1 MVKLISRLGL
11 LLGALGL
18 PVAALGA
25 GLGKLTVHSAL
36 GDPLRAEI
44 EIVSVRSDE
53 LASLQARIAP
63 PAVYKQANIEYQPA
77 LASVRAKIETQAGRP
92 VVVLTSTQPIT
103 DPFLNVLVELT
114 WTTGAVTREYT
125 FLLDPP
131 AYAASTPAV
140 PEVKQVQPQAPAP
153 QPALQAAPAPSPGP
167 APVEGTPP
175 PGPTAGTYGPV
186 RRGETLSQIAER
198 TRHPGASLEQMLVA
212 LFRSNPDAFMGNNMN
227 RLKTGPILRVP
238 DREQTLAIEQKE
250 AVAEFR
256 AQVAS
261 WKAYRD
267 QLAAAAA
274 TVDSPAGEGQVA
286 AGRVTAAV
294 EEKGEAEPPKEVL
307 KLSKAEA
314 GASPQGQS
322 LQERIRALEEDNIA
336 KEKALKEAQERV
348 ALLEKNIQDMQKLLE
363 LKGQPPVPPAS
374 EAAKTDASQAKP
386 EPAAQAGAAPQ
397 PEAKPETAPA
407 APAPQS
413 PPQAAA
419 PAAPAPEQPRPQAA
433 PKPPPP
439 PPAEPSLME
448 TLLEQPLYLAGAGAV
463 VVLLLG
469 WGLYARRRQ
478 QAQSAIPEETAL
490 AEPGIGSAPAPAAS
504 QDTATPSTV
513 ESTAAGP
520 GALEEVDPLQEA
532 DVYLTY
538 RRDAQAEEVLK
549 EALAKT
555 PERPELYLKLL
566 EVYSMRQDKAQ
577 FEETARR
584 LQAIAAATP
593 HWEKA
598 VAMGLA
604 LDPTNPL
611 YGGTPVPAAPDA
623 GLDTVA
629 LTTQGNQAM
638 EVDFDLGGPAQAE
651 TPPQKPVSTAGGM
664 GPGIDTSTVDFEI
677 TSGVT
682 SGHQEEMSAARGMD
696 ESLSVSF
703 DLSGLEQSRTQDSPT
718 GPQESTATKLDFDFS
733 LDLGEP
739 APVQDT
745 SGEVRDAH
753 WQEVATKFDLAKAYK
768 EMGDKEGAREIL
780 QEVLRE
786 GDEQQRRDAQALL
799 ETL

>member
-18 PVAALGA
+18 PVAALAA

-36 GDPLRAEI
+36 GDPLQAEI

-63 PAVYKQANIEYQPA
+63 PSAYKQANIDYQPG
-77 LASVRAKIETQAGRP
+77 LASVRAKIETRAGRP

-131 AYAASTPAV
+131 AYAAPKPAV
-140 PEVKQVQPQAPAP
+140 PEVKEARPQEAPP
-153 QPALQAAPAPSPGP
+153 QPAPPSRAAPAPSPGP
-167 APVEGTPP
+167 APVVAAAPAEPTP
-175 PGPTAGTYGPV
+175 GTYGPV

-212 LFRSNPDAFMGNNMN
+212 LFRSNPDAFMDNNMN
-227 RLKTGPILRVP
+227 RLKAGPILRVP
-238 DREQTLAIEQKE
+238 NREETMAIGQKE

-274 TVDSPAGEGQVA
+274 TVESPAGEGQAA
-286 AGRVTAAV
+286 AGQVTAAV
-294 EEKGEAEPPKEVL
+294 EEKGQAEPPKEVL

-314 GASPQGQS
+314 ELAPAGQS
-322 LQERIRALEEDNIA
+322 LQERIRALEEENVA

-363 LKGQPPVPPAS
+363 LKGQPLVPTAS
-374 EAAKTDASQAKP
+374 EAGKTDAPQAKP
-386 EPAAQAGAAPQ
+386 ESAAQAGAAPQ
-397 PEAKPETAPA
+397 PQVKPETAPT
-407 APAPQS
+407 APAPQL
-413 PPQAAA
+413 
-419 PAAPAPEQPRPQAA
+419 PAQEAPAPEQPRQQAA
-433 PKPPPP
+433 PKPAPP

-448 TLLEQPLYLAGAGAV
+448 TLLGEPLYLAGAGGV

-469 WGLYARRRQ
+469 WGLYASRRRQ
-478 QAQSAIPEETAL
+478 AARAAPEEVF
-490 AEPGIGSAPAPAAS
+490 AEPGIDSAPAAAAAS
-504 QDTATPSTV
+504 QEATAPLSA

-520 GALEEVDPLQEA
+520 GTLDEVDPLQEA
-532 DVYLTY
+532 EVYLTY

-555 PERPELYLKLL
+555 PKRPELYLKLL

-584 LQAIAAATP
+584 LQAIAPGTP

-611 YGGTPVPAAPDA
+611 YGGTPAPAASGA
-623 GLDTVA
+623 GLGTVA
-629 LTTQGNQAM
+629 LATERSLGM
-638 EVDFDLGGPAQAE
+638 DVDFDLGGKPQAE
-651 TPPQKPVSTAGGM
+651 TPPQRPAPSAEGERAGV
-664 GPGIDTSTVDFEI
+664 DTSTVDFEI

-682 SGHQEEMSAARGMD
+682 AGHQREMKAARDVD

-703 DLSGLEQSRTQDSPT
+703 DLSGLEQSRTGDRPA

-739 APVQDT
+739 AQETPGGVK
-745 SGEVRDAH
+745 DAH

>member
-1 MVKLISRLGL
+1 MVKPIPRLGL
-11 LLGALGL
+11 LLTALCL
-18 PVAALGA
+18 PVMALAA

-44 EIVSVRSDE
+44 EIVSVRGDE
-53 LASLQARIAP
+53 LATLQARIAP
-63 PAVYKQANIEYQPA
+63 PSVYKQANIDYQPG
-77 LASVRAKIETQAGRP
+77 LASVRAKIETRAGRP

-114 WTTGAVTREYT
+114 WATGAVTREYT

-131 AYAASTPAV
+131 AYAAPTPSV
-140 PEVKQVQPQAPAP
+140 PEVQEARPREAPP
-153 QPALQAAPAPSPGP
+153 QPLPPAQAAAAPAPGPGQAGSVSAEP
-167 APVEGTPP
+167 AP
-175 PGPTAGTYGPV
+175 GTYGPV

-198 TRHPGASLEQMLVA
+198 TRYPGASLEQMLVA
-212 LFRSNPDAFMGNNMN
+212 LFRSNPDAFMDNNMN

-238 DREQTLAIEQKE
+238 NREETLAIDQRE

-274 TVDSPAGEGQVA
+274 SVESPAGEGQAA

-294 EEKGEAEPPKEVL
+294 EEKGQTEPPKEVL
-307 KLSKAEA
+307 KLSKAETD
-314 GASPQGQS
+314 GAPGGQS

-363 LKGQPPVPPAS
+363 LRGQPLVPAAP
-374 EAAKTDASQAKP
+374 EAAKTVPAPEKPEASGQAGPASQP
-386 EPAAQAGAAPQ
+386 SS
-397 PEAKPETAPA
+397 KPETAPGT
-407 APAPQS
+407 PAQTAS
-413 PPQAAA
+413 PPQAPQPVA
-419 PAAPAPEQPRPQAA
+419 PPEQPRPQAA
-433 PKPPPP
+433 PKSVPPPT
-439 PPAEPSLME
+439 EPSLME
-448 TLLEQPLYLAGAGAV
+448 TLLDEPLYLAGAGGV
-463 VVLLLG
+463 VALLLG
-469 WGLYARRRQ
+469 WGFYAARRRQ
-478 QAQSAIPEETAL
+478 AARAAPEEAL
-490 AEPGIGSAPAPAAS
+490 TEPGIDAAPAAVAALE
-504 QDTATPSTV
+504 TPATPSG
-513 ESTAAGP
+513 ESTVAGP
-520 GALEEVDPLQEA
+520 GTVDEVDPLQEA
-532 DVYLTY
+532 EVYLTY

-555 PERPELYLKLL
+555 PKRPELYLKLL

-584 LQAIAAATP
+584 LQAIAAGTP

-598 VAMGLA
+598 LAMGLA

-611 YGGTPVPAAPDA
+611 YGGTPAPAASDV

-629 LTTQGNQAM
+629 LANERSYGM
-638 EVDFDLGGPAQAE
+638 DVDFDVGGEPREATSSRAPV
-651 TPPQKPVSTAGGM
+651 PPVEGASA
-664 GPGIDTSTVDFEI
+664 GIDTRTVDFEI

-682 SGHQEEMSAARGMD
+682 GSHHEEMKLARDAD

-703 DLSGLEQSRTQDSPT
+703 DFSNLEQSRIGDHPAER
-718 GPQESTATKLDFDFS
+718 QESTATKLDFDFS
-733 LDLGEP
+733 LDLGELATP
-739 APVQDT
+739 Q
-745 SGEVRDAH
+745 EVSAEVKDAH

>member
-1 MVKLISRLGL
+1 VVKLISRLGL

-18 PVAALGA
+18 PVAALAA

-36 GDPLRAEI
+36 GDPLQAEI

-63 PAVYKQANIEYQPA
+63 PSAYKQANIDYQPG
-77 LASVRAKIETQAGRP
+77 LASVRAKIETRAGRP

-131 AYAASTPAV
+131 AYAAPRPAV
-140 PEVKQVQPQAPAP
+140 PEVKEVRPQEAPP
-153 QPALQAAPAPSPGP
+153 QPAPPSQAAPAPSPGP
-167 APVEGTPP
+167 AATVVAAAPAEPTPE
-175 PGPTAGTYGPV
+175 TYGPV

-198 TRHPGASLEQMLVA
+198 TRYPGASLEQMLVA
-212 LFRSNPDAFMGNNMN
+212 LFRSNPDAFMDNNMN
-227 RLKTGPILRVP
+227 RLKAGPILRVP
-238 DREQTLAIEQKE
+238 NREETMAIDQKE

-274 TVDSPAGEGQVA
+274 TVESPAGEGQAA
-286 AGRVTAAV
+286 AGQVTVAV
-294 EEKGEAEPPKEVL
+294 EEKVQAEPPKEVL

-314 GASPQGQS
+314 GPAPAGQS
-322 LQERIRALEEDNIA
+322 LQERIRALEEENIA

-363 LKGQPPVPPAS
+363 LKGQPLVPTAP
-374 EAAKTDASQAKP
+374 EAAKTDAAQAKP
-386 EPAAQAGAAPQ
+386 EPVGQAGGVAPQ
-397 PEAKPETAPA
+397 PKVKPETAPA
-407 APAPQS
+407 APA
-413 PPQAAA
+413 QAA
-419 PAAPAPEQPRPQAA
+419 PSTAPAPEQPRQQAA
-433 PKPPPP
+433 PKPAPP

-448 TLLEQPLYLAGAGAV
+448 TLLGEPLYLAGAGGV

-469 WGLYARRRQ
+469 WGLYASRRRQ
-478 QAQSAIPEETAL
+478 AAGAAPEETL
-490 AEPGIGSAPAPAAS
+490 AEPGIGSAPAAVAS
-504 QDTATPSTV
+504 QEAAVPLSA

-520 GALEEVDPLQEA
+520 GTLDEVDPLQEA
-532 DVYLTY
+532 EVYLTY

-549 EALAKT
+549 EAIAKT
-555 PERPELYLKLL
+555 PKRPELYLKLL
-566 EVYSMRQDKAQ
+566 EVYSMRQDKTQ

-584 LQAIAAATP
+584 LQAIAPGTP

-598 VAMGLA
+598 VTMGLA

-611 YGGTPVPAAPDA
+611 YGGTPAPAASAA

-629 LTTQGNQAM
+629 PATERSQGM
-638 EVDFDLGGPAQAE
+638 DVDFDLGGKPQAE
-651 TPPQKPVSTAGGM
+651 TPPPRPTLSAERASAGL
-664 GPGIDTSTVDFEI
+664 DTSTVDFEI

-682 SGHQEEMSAARGMD
+682 AGHHKEMKAARDVD

-703 DLSGLEQSRTQDSPT
+703 DLSGLEQSRTEDRPA

-739 APVQDT
+739 AQETPGGAKD
-745 SGEVRDAH
+745 SH